1 MKFSV
6 TDSVTSLSPS
16 HGTSRLAVNVTEN
29 IRLKLMSCDVS
40 EFVSMATTNF
50 EVRRQLFHFC
60 TFPRDVG
67 ADVVRV
73 HPRRQKHVQLTVGA
87 DCGGRDWSLLNRVFT
102 ARFTKP
108 RQRALSQY

>member
-6 TDSVTSLSPS
+6 TDGVTSLSPS
-16 HGTSRLAVNVTEN
+16 HGASRLAVNVTEN

-40 EFVSMATTNF
+40 EFVSMAKNSD
-50 EVRRQLFHFC
+50 VRRQLFHFR